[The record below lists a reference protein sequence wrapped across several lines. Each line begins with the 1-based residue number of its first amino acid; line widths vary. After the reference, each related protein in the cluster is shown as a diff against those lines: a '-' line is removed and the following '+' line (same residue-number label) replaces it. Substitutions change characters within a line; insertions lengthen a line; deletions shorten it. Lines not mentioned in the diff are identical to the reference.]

1 MALVRGD
8 TARAMEKAESVSF
21 LDELGRPFIQTKYG
35 GQGYTTM
42 QLEDLQ
48 IYPTFHREG
57 KFTLRDAPTDIF
69 YAAPFVAIERERVQ
83 NTLVG
88 KEGCYASLQEQLVH
102 VSELRLIQ
110 DFLSMYRATPTMMYA
125 HLSEYSHNDVNM
137 AKLYDK
143 DLKNMMQTLVTNGVL
158 NNTFFLILGDH
169 GFQRAESPL
178 LTTSQGRVE
187 DSMPALYLVPPPSLA
202 RDHPQLAR
210 NLAANT
216 ARLTSHFDTHQTLR
230 QLLGLAARRP
240 VEQLFR
246 GYEDHGTSLLE
257 EVGDRTCREAGVP
270 DDAYCQCPGGMSPLP
285 AAEAEVWAAAVLAD
299 INKFL
304 EPFSFCQKLGLW
316 AVKEATVK
324 KVTSIKKVSS
334 LK

>member
-48 IYPTFHREG
+48 RYPTFHRPG
-57 KFTLRDAPTDIF
+57 RFSLRRPTTDIF
-69 YAAPFVAIERERVQ
+69 YAAPFVAIEREQVQ
-83 NTLVG
+83 NALVG
-88 KEGCYASLQEQLVH
+88 TCYACLQEQLVH

-143 DLKNMMQTLVTNGVL
+143 DLKNMMQTLVKNGVL

-169 GFQRAESPL
+169 GFQRVESPL
-178 LTTSQGRVE
+178 LRTPQGRVE
-187 DSMPALYLVPPPSLA
+187 ESMPALYLVPPPSLA
-202 RDHPQLAR
+202 RDHPRLAR

-216 ARLTSHFDTHQTLR
+216 ARLTSHFDTHKTLR

-246 GYEDHGTSLLE
+246 GYEVQLATNLWLL
-257 EVGDRTCREAGVP
+257 R
-270 DDAYCQCPGGMSPLP
+270 
-285 AAEAEVWAAAVLAD
+285 
-299 INKFL
+299 
-304 EPFSFCQKLGLW
+304 
-316 AVKEATVK
+316 
-324 KVTSIKKVSS
+324 S
-334 LK
+334 LKLYNHKEDPYYVYHGLLPV

>member
-8 TARAMEKAESVSF
+8 TARAVEEAESVSF
-21 LDELGRPFIQTKYG
+21 LDEQGRPFIQTRYR

-57 KFTLRDAPTDIF
+57 KFTLRHPPTDIF

-83 NTLVG
+83 NALVG
-88 KEGCYASLQEQLVH
+88 KEGCYACLQEQLVH

-230 QLLGLAARRP
+230 QLLGHAARRP

-246 GYEDHGTSLLE
+246 GYEEHGTSLLE

-270 DDAYCQCPGGMSPLP
+270 DAYCQCLGGMSQLP

-324 KVTSIKKVSS
+324 KVTSIKKVTS